1 MHEIHLT
8 VAIIFA
14 SIFFWIIKSSI
25 DQINGKIDLIA
36 DCVMATADYLDVP
49 APECECDEPIPIEN
63 DQMRVWRQH
72 LRLQAVFK
80 SESDTPLI
88 ESNGAPVDFQNWDRG
103 EEE

>member
-49 APECECDEPIPIEN
+49 APEC
-63 DQMRVWRQH
+63 
-72 LRLQAVFK
+72 
-80 SESDTPLI
+80 
-88 ESNGAPVDFQNWDRG
+88 
-103 EEE
+103 